1 MSPTT
6 VRMALLAVATLA
18 LPGRVLADEGKPTDR
33 TETSEH
39 VAESKVFFAFDSDE
53 LSPAA
58 LAELDLAV
66 QWIEKNQTGL
76 ILIEGHTDKV
86 GSPEYNK
93 ELGARRAQAAKQY
106 LVAQGVPAERIRILS
121 YGEGLPASDTDD
133 RARTNRRIVLFAVQ
147 KEPIVETETNTVTK
161 TEVIRVGSSG
171 MIARDPYGIQLML
184 GGGVTNSLDSGT
196 EDFVELGGAW
206 DARVAFMNRNLLG
219 FEAAYVG
226 SLQQADA
233 LGLDDNAQL
242 MGNGVEGNLRLNLFR
257 GAPIRPY
264 VFAGLGW
271 THYSMTNT
279 DVTTSLVDE
288 DDDVLHVPAG
298 AGVGFHL
305 YRGVTLDVRG
315 TLRAAFDDEMFD
327 RAALDDDSGLENW
340 ATSAALGFEF

>member
-6 VRMALLAVATLA
+6 ARTALLALAALA
-18 LPGRVLADEGKPTDR
+18 LPGGALADQGKPTDQ
-33 TETSEH
+33 TKTSDH
-39 VAESKVFFAFDSDE
+39 VAESKVYFAFDSDE

-66 QWIEKNQTGL
+66 QWIEKNETGL
-76 ILIEGHTDKV
+76 ILVEGHTDKV

-106 LVAQGVPAERIRILS
+106 LVAQGVPEGRIRILS

-147 KEPIVETETNTVTK
+147 KEPIVETET
-161 TEVIRVGSSG
+161 EVVRVGSDG
-171 MIARDPYGIQLML
+171 AVVARDPLGIQLML
-184 GGGVTNSLDSGT
+184 GGGLTNSLDSGT

-206 DARVAFMNRNLLG
+206 DARVAFMNQSFIG

-242 MGNGVEGNLRLNLFR
+242 MGNGVEGNLRLNLLR
-257 GAPIRPY
+257 TAPIRPY

-288 DDDVLHVPAG
+288 DDDVMHVPAG
-298 AGVGFHL
+298 LGVGFHL